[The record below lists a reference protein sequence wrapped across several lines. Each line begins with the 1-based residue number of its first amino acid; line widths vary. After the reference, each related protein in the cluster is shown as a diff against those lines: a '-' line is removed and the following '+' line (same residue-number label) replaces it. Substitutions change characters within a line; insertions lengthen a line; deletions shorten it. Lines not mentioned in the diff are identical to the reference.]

1 MSDFK
6 ANRRKCTKFDFR
18 GSAPYPAEG
27 QYSPDLPAVFQGTS
41 FRGKEGKGEVKR
53 VRKRERKNN
62 GRERRVAPPNGD
74 SGSGSGGGKGRQKGK
89 NGSLGWGVQALLF
102 STLSTVTGYN
112 SKTMMIRS
120 YFGKLRN
127 FRSISLEVTRLF
139 SPYASSE
146 PNKNGIMNTKI
157 TG

>member
-74 SGSGSGGGKGRQKGK
+74 SVSGSGGGEGKEKDKGWHPGI
-89 NGSLGWGVQALLF
+89 LF
-102 STLSTVTGYN
+102 FTLSTDCHAIFCDLYSCV
-112 SKTMMIRS
+112 
-120 YFGKLRN
+120 
-127 FRSISLEVTRLF
+127 
-139 SPYASSE
+139 
-146 PNKNGIMNTKI
+146 
-157 TG
+157 